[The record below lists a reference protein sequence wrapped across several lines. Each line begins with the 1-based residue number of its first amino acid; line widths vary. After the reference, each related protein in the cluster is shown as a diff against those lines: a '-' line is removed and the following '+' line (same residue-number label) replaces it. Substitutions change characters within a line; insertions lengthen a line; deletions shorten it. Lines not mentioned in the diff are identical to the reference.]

1 MEASCC
7 CQVKSCLP
15 SRLGAGVDRGP
26 VPVVSKQG
34 HQVVLCPLAPQD
46 GCVDG
51 PSVQE
56 VIVLVSPG
64 PCSHK
69 QLGELSPGLAHT
81 QLQQGQAILR
91 LQRLVDPVILR

>member
-7 CQVKSCLP
+7 RQVQSCLP
-15 SRLGAGVDRGP
+15 SRLGAGVDRGS

-34 HQVVLCPLAPQD
+34 PQVLVPLAPQD

-51 PSVQE
+51 PGVQE

-64 PCSHK
+64 PCPH
-69 QLGELSPGLAHT
+69 QELGELSPGLANT